1 MKKVSLITAAFA
13 AAIASAAVAATP
25 ATGPLPDYKPVTDAR
40 LTNPEPENWLLTKG
54 NYAGWSYSALDQVTT
69 ANVAKLKPVWSSATG
84 VNSGHEA
91 PAIVNGEYMF
101 VATPHNHVFAYN
113 AKTGKPLWHFQR
125 EVPEG
130 IGALH
135 RTNRGVSLW
144 KDKVYVG
151 SVDCML
157 SALDAK
163 TGKLLWDAQVCD
175 WETESA
181 YITSAP
187 LVVKGKVLIGPS
199 GGEFGVRGFLKAF
212 DAETGKLAWTRYAVP
227 APGDKGSETWPQ
239 TGEWKDAWKKGG
251 GTMWMPGNYDAKN
264 DVIYWGVGNGAP
276 WLGDQRPGDNLYLAS
291 VLALDPATG
300 DIKSHFQY
308 HWNDSWDWAGMNAPT
323 LVEYTKNGKK
333 VSGMVSAQRNGR
345 IYWLDRDAKGKIS
358 YNKSEPY
365 VTNTVFTSI
374 DAKTGRP
381 TYNLDAKPHTNE
393 THTYCPSLWG
403 GKDWPFEAYNPNTGM
418 LYIPYNDNH
427 CLTLTGMI
435 QPIIPG
441 TWSAGVDINKLDLSV
456 KKGFDHIGGIQA
468 WDINTGKE
476 VWREKY
482 PHSWNWGSILTTA
495 GGVLFAGG
503 TNDKMFR
510 AYDAKSGKL
519 LWEFPTP
526 SGIISPPS
534 SFSIDGK
541 QYIAVVSGYGVD
553 AQWIQ
558 GKMHGL
564 AGWDEKVPEG
574 GSVWVFALGN

>member
-1 MKKVSLITAAFA
+1 MKLQTIVVALTAALASGIGA
-13 AAIASAAVAATP
+13 AAE
-25 ATGPLPDYKPVTDAR
+25 YKPVTAER
-40 LTNPEPENWLLTKG
+40 LANPEPENWLLTKG
-54 NYAGWSYSALDQVTT
+54 NYAGWSYSTLNQITTSNVT
-69 ANVAKLKPVWSSATG
+69 KLRPVWSAATG

-135 RTNRGVSLW
+135 RTNRGVALW
-144 KDKVYVG
+144 NDKVYVG

-163 TGKLLWDAQVCD
+163 TGKLIWEAQVCD

-187 LVVKGKVLIGPS
+187 LVVKGKVMIGPS

-212 DAETGKLAWTRYAVP
+212 DAETGKLAWTRYSVP
-227 APGDKGSETWPQ
+227 APGEPGSETWPQ
-239 TGEWKDAWKKGG
+239 TGEWKDAWKNGG

-291 VLALDPATG
+291 VLSLNPANG
-300 DIKSHFQY
+300 NIIGHFQY

-323 LVEYTKNGKK
+323 LVEFDRGGKK
-333 VSGMVSAQRNGR
+333 VSGLISAQRNGR
-345 IYWLDRDAKGKIS
+345 LYWLDRDAKGKIT

-374 DAKTGRP
+374 DPKTGRP
-381 TYNLDAKPHTNE
+381 TYDENAKPATGK
-393 THTYCPSLWG
+393 TRTYCPSLWG
-403 GKDWPFEAYNPNTGM
+403 GKDWPYEAYNPQTGM

-427 CLTLTGMI
+427 CLTLTGMV
-435 QPIIPG
+435 QERIPG
-441 TWSAGVDINKLDLSV
+441 QWSAGVDINRLDLSV
-456 KKGFDHIGGIQA
+456 KEGFDHIGGIQA

-482 PHSWNWGSILTTA
+482 PHSWNWGSIMTTA

-534 SFSIDGK
+534 TFSIDGK
-541 QYIAVVSGYGVD
+541 QYVAIVSGYGVD

-558 GKMHGL
+558 GKMHTL

-574 GSVWVFALGN
+574 GSVWVFALGD

>member
-1 MKKVSLITAAFA
+1 MKLQTIVVALTAALASGIGA
-13 AAIASAAVAATP
+13 AAE
-25 ATGPLPDYKPVTDAR
+25 YKPVTAER
-40 LTNPEPENWLLTKG
+40 LANPKPENWLLTKG
-54 NYAGWSYSALDQVTT
+54 NYAGWSYSTLNQINTSNVT
-69 ANVAKLKPVWSSATG
+69 KLRPVWSAATG

-113 AKTGKPLWHFQR
+113 AKTGQPLWHFQR

-135 RTNRGVSLW
+135 RTNRGVALW
-144 KDKVYVG
+144 NDKVYVG

-163 TGKLLWDAQVCD
+163 TGKLIWEAQVCD

-212 DAETGKLAWTRYAVP
+212 DAETGKLAWTRYSVP
-227 APGDKGSETWPQ
+227 APGEPGSETWPQ
-239 TGEWKDAWKKGG
+239 TGEWKDAWKNGG

-291 VLALDPATG
+291 VLSLNPATG
-300 DIKSHFQY
+300 NIVGHFQY

-323 LVEYTKNGKK
+323 LVEFDRGGKK
-333 VSGMVSAQRNGR
+333 VSGLISAQRNGR
-345 IYWLDRDAKGKIS
+345 LYWLDRDAKGKIT
-358 YNKSEPY
+358 YVKSEPF
-365 VTNTVFTSI
+365 VQNNAFKTI
-374 DAKTGRP
+374 DPKTGRP
-381 TYNLDAKPHTNE
+381 TYNEAAKPGTNK
-393 THTYCPSLWG
+393 TATYCPSIWG
-403 GKDWPFEAYNPNTGM
+403 GKDWPYEAYNPKTGM
-418 LYIPYNDNH
+418 LYVPYNDNH
-427 CLTLTGMI
+427 CMTLTGMV
-435 QPIIPG
+435 QPRIPG
-441 TWSAGVDINKLDLSV
+441 QWSAGVDINKLDLTIAEG
-456 KKGFDHIGGIQA
+456 KKFVSGIQA
-468 WDINTGKE
+468 WSVDSGKE
-476 VWREKY
+476 QWRDTY
-482 PHSWNWGSILTTA
+482 THSWNWGSILTTA
-495 GGVLFAGG
+495 GGVLFTGG
-503 TNDKMFR
+503 TNDRMFR
-510 AYDAKSGKL
+510 AYDAKTGKL

-558 GKMHGL
+558 GKMHEIS
-564 AGWDEKVPEG
+564 GWEKAVPEG
-574 GSVWVFALGN
+574 GSVWVFALGD

>member
-1 MKKVSLITAAFA
+1 MKVSLITAAFTAVITSAAFA
-13 AAIASAAVAATP
+13 AAPVP
-25 ATGPLPDYKPVTDAR
+25 ALPDYKLVTDAR
-40 LTNPEPENWLLTKG
+40 LTHPEAENWLLTKG
-54 NYAGWSYSALDQVTT
+54 NYEGWSYSKLNQITT
-69 ANVAKLKPVWSSATG
+69 DNVAKLKPVWSSATG

-187 LVVKGKVLIGPS
+187 LIVKGKVLIGPS

-251 GTMWMPGNYDAKN
+251 GTMWMPGNYDSKN

-333 VSGMVSAQRNGR
+333 VTGMVSAQRNGR
-345 IYWLDRDAKGKIS
+345 IYWLDRDAKGKIT

-374 DAKTGRP
+374 DPKTGRP
-381 TYNLDAKPHTNE
+381 TYNTEAKPHTNE

-403 GKDWPFEAYNPNTGM
+403 GKDWPFEAYNPDTGM

-435 QPIIPG
+435 QPVIPG

>member
-1 MKKVSLITAAFA
+1 MKLQTIVVALGAALVSGMA
-13 AAIASAAVAATP
+13 AAA
-25 ATGPLPDYKPVTDAR
+25 DYKPVTAER
-40 LTNPEPENWLLTKG
+40 LANPEPENWLLTKG
-54 NYAGWSYSALDQVTT
+54 NYAGWSYSKLNQITT
-69 ANVAKLKPVWSSATG
+69 SNVSKLRPVWSAATG
-84 VNSGHEA
+84 VLSGHEA

-135 RTNRGVSLW
+135 RTNRGVALW
-144 KDKVYVG
+144 NDKVYVG

-175 WETESA
+175 WEEDSA

-187 LVVKGKVLIGPS
+187 LVVNGKVMIGPS

-212 DAETGKLAWTRYAVP
+212 DAETGKLAWTRYSVP
-227 APGDKGSETWPQ
+227 APGEPGSETWPQ
-239 TGEWKDAWKKGG
+239 TGEWKDAWKNGG
-251 GTMWMPGNYDAKN
+251 GTMWMPGNYDVKN

-291 VLALDPATG
+291 VLALNPATG
-300 DIKSHFQY
+300 AINSHFQY

-323 LVEYTKNGKK
+323 LVDFDRNGKK
-333 VSGMVSAQRNGR
+333 VSGLISAQRNGR
-345 IYWLDRDAKGKIS
+345 LYWLDRDAKGKIT
-358 YNKSEPY
+358 YNKSEAY
-365 VTNTVFTSI
+365 VHNNVFTKI
-374 DAKTGRP
+374 DPKTGRP
-381 TYNLDAKPHTNE
+381 TYNEDAKPATGK
-393 THTYCPSLWG
+393 TRTYCPSLWG
-403 GKDWPFEAYNPNTGM
+403 GKDYPYEAYNPDTGM

-435 QPIIPG
+435 QPRIPG
-441 TWSAGVDINKLDLSV
+441 QWSAGVDINRLDLSV
-456 KKGFDHIGGIQA
+456 KEGFDHIGGIQA

-482 PHSWNWGSILTTA
+482 AKSWNWGSILTTA

-534 SFSIDGK
+534 TFSIDGK
-541 QYIAVVSGYGVD
+541 QYVAVVSGWGVD

-558 GKMHGL
+558 GKMHKL

-574 GSVWVFALGN
+574 GSVWVFALGD